1 MKSTQYAEY
10 LWKLGNYC
18 DTSLRSVE
26 FPLSTLQ
33 PDIDSIQYSKLV
45 IKYYIE
51 AMDMGH
57 REAIENF
64 PRVLDLIDQYP
75 ECGQVFEDTVRRCRN
90 ENLEFH

>member
-1 MKSTQYAEY
+1 M
-10 LWKLGNYC
+10 
-18 DTSLRSVE
+18 E

-33 PDIDSIQYSKLV
+33 PDVDTIQYSKLI

-51 AMDMGH
+51 AMDRGH

-75 ECGQVFEDTVRRCRN
+75 ECGDMFEEAVRRC
-90 ENLEFH
+90 